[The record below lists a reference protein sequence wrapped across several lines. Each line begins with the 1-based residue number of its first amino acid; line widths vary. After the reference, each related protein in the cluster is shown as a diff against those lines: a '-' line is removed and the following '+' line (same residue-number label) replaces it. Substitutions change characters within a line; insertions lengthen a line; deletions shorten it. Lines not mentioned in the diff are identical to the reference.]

1 MSPISVV
8 RDSQIKAALTDV
20 STDIITV
27 TSELNDVSIDVTT
40 VTNYSSSINSSAI
53 FKKNVSHPLIST
65 IVKGVE
71 FDETISISNEIVE
84 QFDTYTFKFNKPGIY
99 KIDYHVTAYIHE
111 DNGIQD
117 LLIRP
122 SVSDT
127 LTGTGEFLNFSDFGI
142 ITTRKKVQTSSHVDK
157 ASPHA
162 VDSIYDSCVYR
173 YDGNGDIYFKL
184 LAWGPNTPESYIEAG
199 ATLIFTYLSS

>member
-1 MSPISVV
+1 MVYQS
-8 RDSQIKAALTDV
+8 
-20 STDIITV
+20 
-27 TSELNDVSIDVTT
+27 NVTT
-40 VTNYSSSINSSAI
+40 VTDYSSFINSSAT
-53 FKKNVSHPLIST
+53 FTKTAAHLLIDS
-65 IVKGVE
+65 IAKGVE
-71 FDETISISNEIVE
+71 FDEMISISNGIVE
-84 QFDTYTFKFNKPGIY
+84 QYDNFTFKFNTPGIY
-99 KIDYHVTAYIHE
+99 RIDYRVTAFIHE
-111 DNGIQD
+111 NNAIHD

-127 LTGTGEFLNFSDFGI
+127 LTGTGEFLNFSDFEI
-142 ITTRKKVQTSSHVDK
+142 ITTRKRVQTSSNVDK

-184 LAWGPNTPESYIEAG
+184 LAWGPNTPDSFIGAG